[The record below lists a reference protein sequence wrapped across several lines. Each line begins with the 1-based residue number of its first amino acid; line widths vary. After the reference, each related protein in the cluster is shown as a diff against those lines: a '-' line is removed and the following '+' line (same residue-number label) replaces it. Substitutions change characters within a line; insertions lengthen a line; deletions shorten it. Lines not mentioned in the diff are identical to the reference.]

1 MKKRFFFYG
10 TLTHAHDN
18 PVTRA
23 VLPLLGPA
31 RRGWVRGRLHAVRHG
46 EGWYPVLTPAS
57 AGGLSGPASGRV
69 FGYVYDS
76 GPRFTRATLRL
87 LDAYENCDPRRP
99 ARSEYRRR
107 TVTVH
112 VPGQGIVRADAYLF
126 NRPLHPGLCPIPGG
140 DFAAFIAARGLSALG
155 SGSAGARRR

>member
-1 MKKRFFFYG
+1 VKKRFFFYG

-31 RRGWVRGRLHAVRHG
+31 RRLGTRPAARGAPRRRLV
-46 EGWYPVLTPAS
+46 
-57 AGGLSGPASGRV
+57 SGADARSVSGRV

-87 LDAYENCDPRRP
+87 LDSYENCDPRRP

-112 VPGQGIVRADAYLF
+112 VPGQGTVRADAYLF

-155 SGSAGARRR
+155 SGRAGARRR

>member
-1 MKKRFFFYG
+1 MRKRFFFYG

-46 EGWYPVLTPAS
+46 EGWYPVLTPAP
-57 AGGLSGPASGRV
+57 AGRGFGRV
-69 FGYVYDS
+69 SGYVYDS
-76 GPRFTRATLRL
+76 GPGFTRAALRL

-99 ARSEYRRR
+99 ARSEYLRR
-107 TVTVH
+107 TMIVH
-112 VPGQGIVRADAYLF
+112 IPGQGTVRADVYLF
-126 NRPLHPGLCPIPGG
+126 NRPLHAGLRAIPGG
-140 DFAAFIAARGLSALG
+140 DFTAFIAARHLPALG
-155 SGSAGARRR
+155 SGRAGARRR

>member
-46 EGWYPVLTPAS
+46 EGWYPVLTPAR
-57 AGGLSGPASGRV
+57 ASRV

-76 GPRFTRATLRL
+76 GPRFTRAALRL
-87 LDAYENCDPRRP
+87 LDAYENCDARRP
-99 ARSEYRRR
+99 ARSEYLRRAMI
-107 TVTVH
+107 VH
-112 VPGQGIVRADAYLF
+112 VPGHGTVRADAYLF

-140 DFAAFIAARGLSALG
+140 DFAAFIAARGRSALG
-155 SGSAGARRR
+155 SGRAGARRR